1 MGMRVVVCIG
11 WRGLWWYVFI
21 VCGGG
26 GCKWE
31 WCVLVGE
38 GCGGAC
44 GKKQEESR
52 NAVVRETLGHLY
64 GVD

>member
-1 MGMRVVVCIG
+1 M
-11 WRGLWWYVFI
+11 
-21 VCGGG
+21 CGGG